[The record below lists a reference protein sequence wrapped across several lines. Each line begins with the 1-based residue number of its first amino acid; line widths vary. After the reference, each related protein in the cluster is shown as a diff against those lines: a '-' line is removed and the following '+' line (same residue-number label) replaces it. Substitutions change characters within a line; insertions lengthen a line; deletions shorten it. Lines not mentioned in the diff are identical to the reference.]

1 MNESLANQTLKTA
14 SLQMVST
21 SDLATNLKTAGE
33 LIGQAADEGC
43 AIAVLP
49 EYFCLFGKRDTDKL
63 TIQEKYGE
71 GALQDALSNLAVK
84 HNIHIVAGTIPLS
97 SSDPNRVWNS
107 SLVFSPSGK
116 VLARYDKIHLFAFS
130 HGEES
135 YDESKTLFAGENP
148 VTFEISKDQTTWRFG
163 LSICYDI
170 RFPELYRS
178 MGDVDCQIIPA
189 AFTYTTGK
197 DHWEIL
203 LRSRAI
209 ENQCYFIASAQG
221 GIHDNG
227 RRTWGN
233 SMIINPWGGVESKLE
248 EGSGIVVATL
258 SKNLLNDVRSKLPA
272 LKHRK

>member
-1 MNESLANQTLKTA
+1 MTSIPVDQTLKVA
-14 SLQMVST
+14 SLQMVS
-21 SDLATNLKTAGE
+21 SSELDANLKTASE
-33 LIGQAADEGC
+33 LISQAADQGC

-63 TIQEKYGE
+63 GIQEKFGS
-71 GALQDALSNLAVK
+71 GKLQDALAKLASQ
-84 HNIHIVAGTIPLS
+84 HQIHIIAGTIPLS
-97 SSDPNRVWNS
+97 SEDPNRVWNS
-107 SLVFSPSGK
+107 SLVYDPSGK
-116 VLARYDKIHLFAFS
+116 VIARYDKIHLFAFS
-130 HGEES
+130 HGNES
-135 YDESKTLFAGENP
+135 YDESKTLFAGESP
-148 VTFEISKDQTTWRFG
+148 VTFEIKNNQTSWRFG
-163 LSICYDI
+163 MSICYDI
-170 RFPELYRS
+170 RFPELYRT
-178 MGDVDCQIIPA
+178 MGEVDCQIIPA

-209 ENQCYFIASAQG
+209 ENQCYFVASAQG

-233 SMIINPWGGVESKLE
+233 SMIINPWGSIESQLT
-248 EGSGIVVATL
+248 EGSGIVVAEL